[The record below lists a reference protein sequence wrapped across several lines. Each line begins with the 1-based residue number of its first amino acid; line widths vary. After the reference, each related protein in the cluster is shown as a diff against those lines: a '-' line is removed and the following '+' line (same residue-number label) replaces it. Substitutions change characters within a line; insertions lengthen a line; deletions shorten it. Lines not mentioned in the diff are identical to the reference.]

1 MSNATLR
8 KVSSKPVLSAANTT
22 PVVRAIDV
30 GFGLVKLSL
39 RHRGGVRFMGFPS
52 MAIPADASAVRAL
65 GTRRRDTFDV
75 PVNGAMYEVGR
86 DVGLAQ
92 AGGNFGRD
100 VTDEFYRGTIYEA
113 LTKGS
118 KSINDIKPLVTQT
131 EAVIVGNG
139 QIIDAELLRSTRV
152 GKRLVRI
159 SYLTHG
165 EVYPM
170 QWNFYCY
177 RSASGWQVLDITVNN
192 DLYAI
197 FDEEEKA
204 QAEEKAKAGKK

>member
-1 MSNATLR
+1 MILLAAGLSPAIAQTE
-8 KVSSKPVLSAANTT
+8 KPKPGSAKPSGVLGE
-22 PVVRAIDV
+22 DV
-30 GFGLVKLSL
+30 MYARLNQFFGLVQEGK
-39 RHRGGVRFMGFPS
+39 VKN
-52 MAIPADASAVRAL
+52 A
-65 GTRRRDTFDV
+65 
-75 PVNGAMYEVGR
+75 
-86 DVGLAQ
+86 
-92 AGGNFGRD
+92 
-100 VTDEFYRGTIYEA
+100 YEA

-118 KSINDIKPLVTQT
+118 KSINDIAPLVKQT

-165 EVYPM
+165 EIYPM

-177 RSASGWQVLDITVNN
+177 RSSGGWQVLDITVNN

-204 QAEEKAKAGKK
+204 QEQEKQKQKAGAK

>member
-1 MSNATLR
+1 MTKRRSRFLVL
-8 KVSSKPVLSAANTT
+8 VSVTMLTAGWYLPL
-22 PVVRAIDV
+22 PVV
-30 GFGLVKLSL
+30 
-39 RHRGGVRFMGFPS
+39 
-52 MAIPADASAVRAL
+52 
-65 GTRRRDTFDV
+65 
-75 PVNGAMYEVGR
+75 
-86 DVGLAQ
+86 LAQ
-92 AGGNFGRD
+92 ADGEKPKSSSSATSSGILGED
-100 VTDEFYRGTIYEA
+100 VMYARLSQFFQLVQEGKVKDAYEA

-204 QAEEKAKAGKK
+204 QAEEKAKARQK

>member
-1 MSNATLR
+1 MNFFAWMILLGGW
-8 KVSSKPVLSAANTT
+8 VSPVQAQVENEKSKPAPSRSSGVLGEDVIYARLSQFFELVQDGKVKSA
-22 PVVRAIDV
+22 
-30 GFGLVKLSL
+30 
-39 RHRGGVRFMGFPS
+39 
-52 MAIPADASAVRAL
+52 
-65 GTRRRDTFDV
+65 
-75 PVNGAMYEVGR
+75 
-86 DVGLAQ
+86 
-92 AGGNFGRD
+92 
-100 VTDEFYRGTIYEA
+100 YEA

-177 RSASGWQVLDITVNN
+177 RSSGGWQVLDITVNN

-197 FDEEEKA
+197 FDEEEKT
-204 QAEEKAKAGKK
+204 QEEEKRKAGAGAK